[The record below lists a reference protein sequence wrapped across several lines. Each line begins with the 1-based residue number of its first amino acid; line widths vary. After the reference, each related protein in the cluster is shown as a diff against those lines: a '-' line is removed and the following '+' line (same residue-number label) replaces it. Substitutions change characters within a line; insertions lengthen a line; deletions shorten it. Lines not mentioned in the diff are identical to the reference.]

1 MQRDWEL
8 IRKLM
13 LDVEKLKQGESLA
26 PVSVDPDD
34 PDKIGYHFKLM
45 VDAGL
50 IIGTNPCLEP
60 NNFYMCYARCLTW
73 IGHELLDFI
82 RGDSMWLGIKK
93 DCREKGLPL
102 TYETV
107 RATISKLVFEK

>member
-50 IIGTNPCLEP
+50 IIGTTPCLKP
-60 NNFYMCYARCLTW
+60 DDFYMCYARCLTW
-73 IGHELLDFI
+73 DGHELLDFI
-82 RGDSMWLGIKK
+82 RDETRWVSIKK